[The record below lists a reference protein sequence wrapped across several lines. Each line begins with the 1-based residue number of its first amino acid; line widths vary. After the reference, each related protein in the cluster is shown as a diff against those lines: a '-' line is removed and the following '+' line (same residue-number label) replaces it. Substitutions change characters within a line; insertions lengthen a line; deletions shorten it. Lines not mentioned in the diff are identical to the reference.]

1 MNCGKY
7 YTESKEAEKEL
18 NICFDTKSMTTAI
31 LQCECGHRHGIGLE
45 YEESHPYGDEPGAF
59 TFGFD
64 PEDAEDKNIKTFM
77 ADLFGFGAEDEENK
91 NIKTFMAD
99 MLVETEETET
109 GFSTWS
115 NEQEKVI
122 NLKRKAIRT
131 SNAIL

>member
-18 NICFDTKSMTTAI
+18 NICFDTKSTTMVI
-31 LQCECGHRHGIGLE
+31 LQCECGHRHGVGLE

-59 TFGFD
+59 TFGFA
-64 PEDAEDKNIKTFM
+64 PEDIEDK
-77 ADLFGFGAEDEENK
+77 DV
-91 NIKTFMAD
+91 KTFMAD